1 MTIGGLTLVSR
12 VLGLVRDMLMARFV
26 GAGFASDAFLIAWRL
41 PNLFRALFA
50 EGAFAAVFVPL
61 FNKRMTDA
69 EREEAGRGLETARQF
84 AGQVLSVLFP
94 FLVGFTVVMMLA
106 AGPIVFAMT
115 GGFPDGGP
123 AKFALARHLTI
134 ITFPYLGLISLVS
147 LLGGILNSLN
157 RFWVNAAAP
166 ILLNICMILA
176 LIFFRG
182 DSEMETAV
190 TQAVAVTVSG
200 FLQLLWLIWACRS
213 AGVSLKLS
221 FPRLTPD
228 VKTMLL
234 LIAPAAIGQGAIQF
248 NLLISTSLAARFLPE
263 GSVSWLYYADRLNQ
277 LPLGLIGIAIGTA
290 ILPVLSR
297 HIAGSNSKA
306 ASDTQNRAVEL
317 ALFFAVP
324 AAVALIV
331 SALPIVHG
339 VFEHGAFSPSDTTG
353 TASVLMAFST
363 GIPAYVLIKVLTP
376 GFYARSDTK
385 TPLRLALWS
394 MLVNLVGNLVLIWP
408 LAHVGVG
415 IATALSAW
423 INVALL
429 WFTLRKRGHI
439 EIDQRLR
446 QKAWRI
452 ILASAVMGLA
462 LWLGNSVV
470 EANLGEGLLRRIAI
484 LAGFVGGGIAVY
496 GLAIILSGAYRLSE
510 FKALIRPRKP
520 V

>member
-213 AGVSLKLS
+213 AGVGLKLS

-496 GLAIILSGAYRLSE
+496 GLAIIVSGAYRLSE